1 MTMNYN
7 YFNKEKFDSV
17 EDLTTLE
24 TYDCLISSY
33 MEVDRVK
40 EPSKIIPCKELWWV
54 YTGED
59 IPKGMNANKIFR
71 ITEDNDGGITK
82 ALLEAK
88 YQKLC
93 IDITG
98 FIVPELLLLLR
109 FLHNRGFYIID
120 AIYTEPNQYKNDEE
134 TQFSDTPLEV
144 KQILGYAGRHISD
157 MTNDLLVIA
166 AGYDHSR
173 IIDVA
178 STKKSADKVL
188 LFGFPPTSPGMF
200 QENILRAYQAET
212 AVGSDCFKNLD
223 MNIFAPANDPFSTA
237 QALKEF
243 MEHPRKT
250 HFTNVYLSPLS
261 SKPQALGMALFYIWE
276 NGWNKEWSII
286 YPFCNRYNKDTS
298 QGISKI
304 WRYKIELPANHA

>member
-1 MTMNYN
+1 MDYN
-7 YFNKEKFDSV
+7 YFIKERFDSV
-17 EDLTTLE
+17 EDLMAVE

-33 MEVDRVK
+33 VEVARVK
-40 EPSKIIPCKELWWV
+40 EPSQKMPCKELWWV
-54 YTGED
+54 CTDKEL
-59 IPKGMNANKIFR
+59 PKEMNRNQVFR
-71 ITEDNDGGITK
+71 ITEDSDGGITN

-88 YQKLC
+88 YHKVC

-98 FIVPELLLLLR
+98 FIIPELLLLLR
-109 FLHNRGFYIID
+109 FLHIRGFRLID

-134 TQFSDTPLEV
+134 TQFSDTPLAV
-144 KQILGYAGRHISD
+144 KQILGYAGQHISD

-178 STKKSADKVL
+178 SAKKSANKVL

-212 AVGSDCFKNLD
+212 AVGSDCFRNLD

-250 HFTNVYLSPLS
+250 PFTNVYLSPLS

-276 NGWNKEWSII
+276 KGWNKEWSII
-286 YPFCNRYNKDTS
+286 YPFCNRYNSDTS

-304 WRYKIELPANHA
+304 WRYKIELP